1 MGIGVHPCI
10 HLAISLSI
18 HPSIHP
24 SICLSIYPSDL
35 ASIRPSSHTESHTRW
50 QGCTHACTHVCTCKS
65 THLLILCPSRPSV
78 ACIHT
83 RTFRH
88 AHIYAYIHAYST
100 GPVTQLA
107 ARQICNLSSV
117 KGSWCPCPAKKLSWR
132 LVMRSWFLQP
142 FSLNRWIKIK

>member
-1 MGIGVHPCI
+1 M
-10 HLAISLSI
+10 
-18 HPSIHP
+18 
-24 SICLSIYPSDL
+24 ICKVCFFGPKKMRFMQTESVLQTKNRSGPAKNRFSVAMCPSIYPSDL
-35 ASIRPSSHTESHTRW
+35 ASIRPSSHTESHTRR
-50 QGCTHACTHVCTCKS
+50 QGRTHACTHMCTCKS

-88 AHIYAYIHAYST
+88 AHIYAYIHAYSR

-117 KGSWCPCPAKKLSWR
+117 KGS
-132 LVMRSWFLQP
+132 
-142 FSLNRWIKIK
+142 